1 MVSRS
6 RKTTHVLDALTSRR
20 ARLAPVLQCAL
31 DGFATADQSCRRE
44 CGDVLDVLQTLDC
57 DDETCASA
65 LWFYVAKGQPE
76 TWAKAGSGVSA
87 DVARLVGGQLAAER
101 VWELHGERGS
111 GGGEGLRR
119 LLLAII
125 RDLRVV
131 FVLLARQLARL
142 RRADDLPADQAAA
155 LARLTADI
163 HAPLANRL
171 GIWQLKWELE
181 DLAFRQLQPET
192 YKRVAKLL
200 AERRTDRE

>member
-1 MVSRS
+1 
-6 RKTTHVLDALTSRR
+6 
-20 ARLAPVLQCAL
+20 
-31 DGFATADQSCRRE
+31 
-44 CGDVLDVLQTLDC
+44 
-57 DDETCASA
+57 
-65 LWFYVAKGQPE
+65 
-76 TWAKAGSGVSA
+76 
-87 DVARLVGGQLAAER
+87 VGGQLAAER

-171 GIWQLKWELE
+171 GIWQVKWELE
-181 DLAFRQLQPET
+181 DLAFRQLQLDT

-200 AERRTDRE
+200 AERRTDRERFIATCIDRLQTEMAEAGIDAELAGRPKHIYSIWKKMQRKHLEFDELYDIRAVRIMVDSVSDCYA